1 MRYPM
6 TKLCTATFSLDNPSS
21 IETYLAQD
29 GYDSWKKIIR
39 DKTPKSEIIR
49 LVKESGLKGK
59 GGAGFLTGL
68 KWSFINSAEKQRYLV
83 CNSDESEPGT
93 CKDRD
98 ILRYNPHAV
107 IEGMLIACYAIGASV
122 GYNYLR
128 GEFIGDQWIV
138 FNTAVKEAYKS
149 NLIGNKVLNSD
160 ISIDI
165 IPLIGAGAYIV
176 GEETAML
183 ESIEGKRGMP
193 RIKPPFPAVQGLYG
207 KPTIINNTETL
218 ATVPYILKN
227 GDEWYKNLGLN
238 DSIGVKM
245 FCMSGHLNRPDVIEA
260 PLGIPFSELLNQCGG
275 VLDNKKLKAV
285 IPGGSSVP
293 VVKGKD
299 IINIPMDYES
309 LMSIGTMLGSGGI
322 IVMDES
328 TCMVSVLER
337 ISRFYYAE
345 SCGQCTPCREGTG
358 WLYKTLV
365 KIKSGSGAQSDLDLL
380 NRVAN
385 QIEGHCICALGDAAA
400 MPVISFLKNFW
411 NEFEYYVDKK
421 QSMVG

>member
-1 MRYPM
+1 M

-39 DKTPKSEIIR
+39 DKTPKSEIIQ

-138 FNTAVKEAYKS
+138 FNTAVKEAYKN

-193 RIKPPFPAVQGLYG
+193 RIKPPFQLFKVYMENQLLL
-207 KPTIINNTETL
+207 II
-218 ATVPYILKN
+218 
-227 GDEWYKNLGLN
+227 
-238 DSIGVKM
+238 
-245 FCMSGHLNRPDVIEA
+245 
-260 PLGIPFSELLNQCGG
+260 Q
-275 VLDNKKLKAV
+275 KL
-285 IPGGSSVP
+285 
-293 VVKGKD
+293 
-299 IINIPMDYES
+299 
-309 LMSIGTMLGSGGI
+309 
-322 IVMDES
+322 
-328 TCMVSVLER
+328 
-337 ISRFYYAE
+337 
-345 SCGQCTPCREGTG
+345 
-358 WLYKTLV
+358 
-365 KIKSGSGAQSDLDLL
+365 
-380 NRVAN
+380 
-385 QIEGHCICALGDAAA
+385 
-400 MPVISFLKNFW
+400 
-411 NEFEYYVDKK
+411 
-421 QSMVG
+421 